1 MKPEQQ
7 EALSKPFPKEQ
18 IQKLDAGYAKL
29 DYVSHAWVTKRLLE
43 VDPEWTWKPLAF
55 DEQGLPL
62 FDENGGLWI
71 ELTIA
76 GVTRYGYGEPQG
88 RDKFDAKKGAIGN
101 ALRNAA
107 MRFGVALDLWAKE
120 AISSTAGTSN
130 HYAEKNAPEAVS
142 EPNYDD
148 PWGEQ
153 QPYTSGARPGK
164 QFAAE
169 LMTEPQRKAIYA
181 ICKDHTDE
189 IVKNWKIKHDID
201 IDLKLSKK
209 NASDLI
215 SELKENGYA
224 DYLGAQ
230 KWEMFKLLVVNVV
243 RFQLKHQI
251 QINFNT
257 PATDVTQSG

>member
-1 MKPEQQ
+1 MKPENQL
-7 EALSKPFPKEQ
+7 ALSAPFPKEQ

-43 VDPEWTWKPLAF
+43 IDPEWTWKPVAF
-55 DEQGLPL
+55 DESGLPK

-71 ELTIA
+71 ELTVC

-88 RDKFDAKKGAIGN
+88 RDKFDLKKGAIGN

-120 AISSTAGTSN
+120 SASSGTKSFADS
-130 HYAEKNAPEAVS
+130 YAPKEPYKPENGLN
-142 EPNYDD
+142 EPLNPIEDD

-153 QPYTSGARPGK
+153 QPYTSGQRPGK
-164 QFAAE
+164 TFAAD

-181 ICKDHTDE
+181 ICKENTD
-189 IVKNWKIKHDID
+189 VVVRYWKEKYGISTDV
-201 IDLKLSKK
+201 KLSKK

-215 SELKENGYA
+215 SEIKENGYA
-224 DYLGAQ
+224 DYLGS
-230 KWEMFKLLVVNVV
+230 N
-243 RFQLKHQI
+243 
-251 QINFNT
+251 
-257 PATDVTQSG
+257 